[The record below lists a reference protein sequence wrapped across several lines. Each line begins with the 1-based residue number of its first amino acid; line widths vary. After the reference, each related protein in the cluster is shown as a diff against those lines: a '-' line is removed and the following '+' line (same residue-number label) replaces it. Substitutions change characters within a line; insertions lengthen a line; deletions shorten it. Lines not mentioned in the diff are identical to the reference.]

1 MTATLHKVLAGNGYL
16 YYLRQVAAGDSTN
29 RGPGTLAD
37 YYSARGESPGRWDG
51 SGLSAL
57 GLNGGDLVTEAQM
70 KSLFGEGR
78 HPNADA
84 IETAVIDREITAGA
98 KPTDALRAAD
108 KATRL
113 GRPFRVYQGGNEFRE
128 RCAAAFA
135 EHNTA
140 HGLHRSAAID
150 DDVRASIRSRVAT
163 TMFTEMIGRPP
174 LDARELSGWV
184 ARNSRPQSAAVAG
197 FDITFSPVKSV
208 SALWAIAPKSVSDT
222 IAAAHDKAIDDAV
235 TWLEKHAIYSRLG
248 ANGIRQVDVE
258 GIIAARFVHRE
269 SRSGDPDLHTHL
281 LIANRVR
288 TRDGHW
294 LTLDAAVIYRLMVTV
309 SEIYNTRLEH
319 HLEHDLAV
327 SFSERPGTDPAKR
340 PIREIDGVP
349 LALIE
354 YWSRRDAAIT
364 ARLDVLAAKF
374 EREVGREPMPK
385 EMFAL
390 MERATLETR
399 PTRHRSRSWAEQ
411 RADWRRQAE
420 TILGSPEL
428 LSKTVSTILSH
439 RSAPRRRLTSTQ
451 IADIGR
457 RVVATVSAERSS
469 WQWHHVRAEAERQ
482 LRGLLNRDDWAT
494 TVEAVVSETLSP
506 LHAVARGDPDL
517 AHEPVL
523 ADVPPLYQ
531 RTDRTSVYT
540 SAGTQTY
547 TSVHR
552 LGTTQRL
559 IELSLRIGAH
569 TLAADDVDIAI
580 RTYHRDPANAGRRLN
595 AGQVSVITDFARSPW
610 FITTTNAPAGAGK
623 TTAMRVLADA
633 WRADG
638 GTVLGLAPTAA
649 AAAVLG
655 EAIDARTETVDKLLD
670 VLRKHS
676 PATVGSVEAVRPFPP
691 SLPQWVLE
699 IDARTLVIVDEH
711 VRLGD
716 DKRLALFD
724 FLLDRQAPVRCV
736 GDDHQLPAI
745 EASGSAADTADA
757 ARAST
762 MTQVVRFASTIE
774 ASASL
779 ALREGD
785 PSALGFYLDHQ
796 RIRSGSP
803 AAVREQAYA
812 GWIADQL
819 AGRDTVMLAATNDIV
834 TALNDQARGDRI
846 GRSDTTVG
854 VEAELADGLRASIGD
869 IVSTR
874 RNNPRLRLGQHDWVR
889 NGYRWTVTAV
899 HPDGAISVTHL
910 RSGRRT
916 GETTVLPADYVREH
930 VRLGYAMTIDSAQGI
945 TADTCHVVLTGTES
959 RNQLYVALTRGATT
973 NTVYVTTAIDGS
985 EASFWTEPGLFP
997 RTAVEVLQRIL
1008 ARDNTNQSAH
1018 TELRDALDPHQ
1029 RLGPAIDAYHDALA
1043 LAAEHALGTERLTAL
1058 DAHAEHMWPG
1068 LTDAPAYPAL
1078 REVLSLIALSGHD
1091 PHDALASALAAR
1103 ELGTAADPAAVLHW
1117 RLDTGHAYPR
1127 ETQPLPWVRG
1137 LPRNLP
1143 EGLVSEHLRARAHLT
1158 SHLAEQIRADTRGWT
1173 ATTAPVWARPLLG
1186 NDALIG
1192 ELTVWR
1198 AGRHTIDTDLRP
1210 TGPPGFTAREHD
1222 HQRLLDVR
1230 VTDILGDLH
1239 TAIDMWSPLAKRLD
1253 ARVLDDPWWPQLAD
1267 KLDAA
1272 ARTGL
1277 DIDTLLT
1284 HAASARPLPD
1294 EMPAAAL
1301 WFRLGLDPSAL
1312 QTATDATH
1320 LRPDWTAHLH
1330 QLLGE
1335 DLTDTVLAS
1344 PAWPRLVAAVDHGT
1358 AEGWDPRELLITAQE
1373 LLAAA
1378 VHEDPGPRPD
1388 QYATA
1393 LAWRIEALLN
1403 PVTPS
1408 PATATEVGESRTTET
1423 DSDETMPRQD
1433 DGAAPSRPE
1442 EQPADSHDH
1451 PRDTDTDTD
1460 TGDAITAELHVVT
1473 ALFHAGRVAE
1483 AKDALIAASRAA
1495 TDTELDVLQR
1505 VATTL
1510 YQNSFPV
1517 AKARLRWAAE
1527 QFPQHR
1533 ALIEA
1538 ATPATD
1544 PHTYN
1549 PDFGVRPSSTIG
1561 STDHAARDHEPRIDD
1576 SPARVRPTATDIAAA
1591 RGTAEYLDTRAD
1603 VDAAPRHLPL
1613 PEGAPHRYYNPNPHD
1628 PRTTQQPLDYDLAA
1642 VPDTRGFDCVHCGL
1656 ERAVLDATP
1665 PPGRRGDDGLCG
1677 ECRDNDAPA
1686 IPDHEPRDHI
1696 AARCAHIADVYPTS
1710 AALTMLRRDWYS
1722 APTADLR
1729 AQIETWVT
1737 QHLTDAATPS
1747 NPTDLDPATA
1757 NPLRVLAD
1765 AELAQRIEDIT
1776 LRLALADTE
1785 ALLYGPAQPQAD
1797 TSSSPDNDWLID
1809 ELGELQHEQQ
1819 RRSHLT
1825 ADAAEAEQDLR
1836 RDADSVESQF
1846 PARDIGPEAVDR
1858 TDTTSPG
1865 ADL

>member
-16 YYLRQVAAGDSTN
+16 YYLRQVAADDSID

-37 YYSARGESPGRWDG
+37 YYSSRGESPGQWDG

-78 HPNADA
+78 HPNADT

-98 KPTDALRAAD
+98 KPKDALRAAD

-113 GRPFRVYQGGNEFRE
+113 GRPFRVYKGGNEFRE
-128 RCAAAFA
+128 RCAFAFA
-135 EHNTA
+135 EHNAA
-140 HGLHRSAAID
+140 HRLPRSAAIHD
-150 DDVRASIRSRVAT
+150 DARASIRSRVASA
-163 TMFTEMIGRPP
+163 MFTEMIGRAP

-184 ARNSRPQSAAVAG
+184 ARNSRPHSAAVAG

-208 SALWAIAPKSVSDT
+208 SALWAIAPKAVSDKMS
-222 IAAAHDKAIDDAV
+222 AAHNKAIDDAV
-235 TWLEKHAIYSRLG
+235 NWMEKHAIYSRLG

-269 SRSGDPDLHTHL
+269 SRCGDPDLHTHV

-288 TRDGHW
+288 TLDGRW

-327 SFSERPGTDPAKR
+327 SFSERPGTDPSKR

-374 EREVGREPMPK
+374 EREVGREPMTK

-399 PTRHRSRSWAEQ
+399 PSRHRSRSRAEQ

-420 TILGSPEL
+420 SILGSPER

-439 RSAPRRRLTSTQ
+439 RHAPRSRPTSEE

-457 RVVATVSAERSS
+457 RIVATVSGERSS

-482 LRGLLNRDDWAT
+482 LRGLLGKDQWAT
-494 TVEAVVSETLSP
+494 TVEVVVAEALSP
-506 LHAVARGDPDL
+506 LHVVARGDPDVT
-517 AHEPVL
+517 AEPVL
-523 ADVPPLYQ
+523 ADLPPLYQ
-531 RTDRTSVYT
+531 RADHTSVYT
-540 SAGTQTY
+540 SAGTQSY
-547 TSVHR
+547 TTMHR
-552 LGTTQRL
+552 LGTTNRL
-559 IELSLRIGAH
+559 IELSLRVGTH
-569 TLAADDVDIAI
+569 TLTDHAIDTAI
-580 RTYHRDPANAGRRLN
+580 RAYHRDPANTKRRLN

-623 TTAMRVLADA
+623 TTAMRVLANA

-638 GTVLGLAPTAA
+638 GTVLGLTPTAA

-655 EAIDARTETVDKLLD
+655 EAIDARTETADKLLD

-676 PATVGSVEAVRPFPP
+676 PAAVLSADDRPFPP

-716 DKRLALFD
+716 DKRLALFE
-724 FLLDRQAPVRCV
+724 FLLDRRAAVRCL

-745 EASGSAADTADA
+745 EAGGSAADTADA

-762 MTQVVRFASTIE
+762 LTQVVRFASTIE

-796 RIRSGSP
+796 RIRSGSS

-819 AGRDTVMLAATNDIV
+819 ADRDTVMLAATNDIV
-834 TALNDQARGDRI
+834 TALNDQARADRFA
-846 GRSDTTVG
+846 RSDTTVG
-854 VEAELADGLRASIGD
+854 AEADLADGLRASIGD
-869 IVSTR
+869 TVCTR
-874 RNNPRLRLGQHDWVR
+874 RNNPRLRLGQQDWVR
-889 NGYRWTVTAV
+889 NGYRWTVTDV
-899 HPDGAISVTHL
+899 HSDGALTVTHL
-910 RSGRRT
+910 RPGRHT
-916 GETTVLPADYVREH
+916 CETTALPADYVRQH

-945 TADTCHVVLTGTES
+945 TADTCHVVLTGNES
-959 RNQLYVALTRGATT
+959 RNQLYVALTRGATA
-973 NTVYVTTAIDGS
+973 NHAYVTTAIDGS

-997 RTAVEVLQRIL
+997 RTAVEVMQRIL
-1008 ARDNTNQSAH
+1008 ARDNTNRSAN

-1029 RLGPAIDAYHDALA
+1029 RLGHAIDAYHDALA
-1043 LAAEHALGTERLTAL
+1043 LAAENALGDERLTAL
-1058 DAHAEHMWPG
+1058 DTRAEQLWPG

-1078 REVLSLIALSGHD
+1078 REVLSLIALSSRD
-1091 PHDALASALAAR
+1091 PGNALATVLAAR
-1103 ELGTAADPAAVLHW
+1103 ELSTAADPAAVLHW
-1117 RLDTGHAYPR
+1117 RLDSSHSYPR
-1127 ETQPLPWVRG
+1127 ESAPLSWVRG

-1143 EGLVSEHLRARAHLT
+1143 DGLVTEHLRARARLVT
-1158 SHLAEQIRADTRGWT
+1158 HLADQIRTDTRAWT
-1173 ATTAPVWARPLLG
+1173 ATTAPVWARPFLG
-1186 NDALIG
+1186 NDTLLG
-1192 ELTVWR
+1192 ELAVWR
-1198 AGRHTIDTDLRP
+1198 AARHTINTDLRP
-1210 TGPPGFTAREHD
+1210 TGPTGFTVREHT
-1222 HQRLLDVR
+1222 HQQLLGAR

-1272 ARTGL
+1272 ARSGL
-1277 DIDTLLT
+1277 DIDALLT
-1284 HAASARPLPD
+1284 HAAITHPLPD

-1312 QTATDATH
+1312 HTAPDTTH

-1330 QLLGE
+1330 DLLGD
-1335 DLTDTVLAS
+1335 DLASTVLAS
-1344 PAWPRLVAAVDHGT
+1344 PTWPRLVAAVDHGT
-1358 AEGWDPRELLITAQE
+1358 AEDWDPRELLTTAQE

-1378 VHEDPGPRPD
+1378 LHEDPGPRPD
-1388 QYATA
+1388 QYANA
-1393 LAWRIEALLN
+1393 LAWRIEALLH

-1408 PATATEVGESRTTET
+1408 PAATTRAGEKHSIET
-1423 DSDETMPRQD
+1423 DSDELMPRND
-1433 DGAAPSRPE
+1433 NPTVPSDPDEPAPAGQ
-1442 EQPADSHDH
+1442 QPH
-1451 PRDTDTDTD
+1451 PRDTE
-1460 TGDAITAELHVVT
+1460 TGESIAEELRTVA
-1473 ALFHAGRVAE
+1473 ALFRGGRVAE
-1483 AKDALIAASRAA
+1483 AKDALIAASRMA

-1510 YQNSFPV
+1510 YQYSFPV
-1517 AKARLRWAAE
+1517 ATARLRWAAQ

-1538 ATPATD
+1538 ATPHTD

-1549 PDFGVRPSSTIG
+1549 PDFGTTRSSNLAG
-1561 STDHAARDHEPRIDD
+1561 TDHPARDHEPRIDD
-1576 SPARVRPTATDIAAA
+1576 SPTHVRPTANEITAA
-1591 RGTAEYLDTRAD
+1591 RSTAEYLDTRAD

-1613 PEGAPHRYYNPNPHD
+1613 PEGMPHHYYNPRPHD
-1628 PRTTQQPLDYDLAA
+1628 PRPNQRPLDYDLAA
-1642 VPDTRGFDCVHCGL
+1642 VPDSRGFDCVHCGL

-1665 PPGRRGDDGLCG
+1665 PSGRHGDDGLCG
-1677 ECRDNDAPA
+1677 ECRDNNAPA
-1686 IPDHEPRDHI
+1686 IPDHEPHEHISARCVHI
-1696 AARCAHIADVYPTS
+1696 ANQYPTL
-1710 AALTMLRRDWYS
+1710 AALTMLRRDWRS
-1722 APTADLR
+1722 APTTAIR
-1729 AQIETWVT
+1729 AQIEAWVT
-1737 QHLTDAATPS
+1737 QHLTDPVAHPIPDTAADHAAP
-1747 NPTDLDPATA
+1747 NP
-1757 NPLRVLAD
+1757 RSGLAD
-1765 AELAQRIEDIT
+1765 EELTQRIEHIT
-1776 LRLALADTE
+1776 RRLALTATE
-1785 ALLYGPAQPQAD
+1785 ALLYGPAQPQPGP
-1797 TSSSPDNDWLID
+1797 SSGPENDWLID
-1809 ELGELQHEQQ
+1809 ELEQLQHEQQ

-1825 ADAAEAEQDLR
+1825 DEAAETERHLR
-1836 RDADSVESQF
+1836 RDAVNTES
-1846 PARDIGPEAVDR
+1846 DI
-1858 TDTTSPG
+1858 TTPDLGTEVPGWAGLSDPG
-1865 ADL
+1865 AEL

>member
-1 MTATLHKVLAGNGYL
+1 MTATLHKVLAGNSYL
-16 YYLRQVAAGDSTN
+16 YYLRQVAADDSTD

-37 YYSARGESPGRWDG
+37 YYSARGESPGRWHG

-57 GLNGGDLVTEAQM
+57 GLAAGNVVTEAQM

-84 IETAVIDREITAGA
+84 LETEVIDREIAAGA
-98 KPTDALRAAD
+98 KPKDALRAAS

-113 GRPFRVYQGGNEFRE
+113 GRPFRVYDGGNEFRE
-128 RCAAAFA
+128 RCGTAFA
-135 EHNTA
+135 EHNA
-140 HGLHRSAAID
+140 AQGLPRSAAVPD
-150 DDVRASIRSRVAT
+150 DTRARIRSRVAT
-163 TMFTEMIGRPP
+163 TMFTEMIGRAP

-184 ARNSRPQSAAVAG
+184 ARNSRPHSAAVAG

-208 SALWAIAPKSVSDT
+208 SALWAVAPKAVSDT

-235 TWLEKHAIYSRLG
+235 AWLEQHAIFSRLG
-248 ANGIRQVDVE
+248 ANGVRQVDVE
-258 GIIAARFVHRE
+258 GIVAVRFVHRE
-269 SRSGDPDLHTHL
+269 SRCGDPDLHTHL

-288 TRDGHW
+288 TLDGRW

-327 SFSERPGTDPAKR
+327 SFSERFGTDPSKR

-349 LALIE
+349 LVLIE

-364 ARLDVLAAKF
+364 ARLGVLAARF

-390 MERATLETR
+390 TERATLETR

-420 TILGSPEL
+420 TVLGSPEL
-428 LSKTVSTILSH
+428 LSKTVATILSH
-439 RSAPRRRLTSTQ
+439 RPAPRRGLTSTE
-451 IADIGR
+451 IADIGQ

-482 LRGLLNRDDWAT
+482 LRGLLDRDHWAT
-494 TVEAVVSETLSP
+494 TVEAVVAEALSP
-506 LHAVARGDPDL
+506 VHVVARGDPDVT
-517 AHEPVL
+517 AEPVL

-531 RTDRTSVYT
+531 RADHTSFYT

-547 TSVHR
+547 TTVHR
-552 LGTTQRL
+552 LGTTERL

-569 TLAADDVDIAI
+569 TPADHDVDTAI
-580 RTYHRDPANAGRRLN
+580 RAYHRDPANAGRRLN
-595 AGQVSVITDFARSPW
+595 AGQIAVITDFARSPW

-649 AAAVLG
+649 AAVVLS
-655 EAIDARTETVDKLLD
+655 EAIHARTETVDKLLD

-676 PATVGSVEAVRPFPP
+676 PTTVHSAYDRPFPP

-716 DKRLALFD
+716 DKRLQLFE
-724 FLLDRQAPVRCV
+724 FLLDRRAAVRCV
-736 GDDHQLPAI
+736 GDNHQLPAI
-745 EASGSAADTADA
+745 EAGGSAADTADA

-762 MTQVVRFASTIE
+762 MTHVVRFRSTVE

-779 ALREGD
+779 SLREGD

-796 RIRSGSP
+796 RVRSGSP

-812 GWIADQL
+812 GWIADHL
-819 AGRDTVMLAATNDIV
+819 ADRDTIMLAATNGIV
-834 TALNDQARGDRI
+834 TALNDQARADRI
-846 GRSDTTVG
+846 ARSTTTIG
-854 VEAELADGLRASIGD
+854 AEAELSDGLHASIGD

-874 RNNPRLRLGQHDWVR
+874 RNDPRLRLGQRDWIR
-889 NGYRWTVTAV
+889 NGYRWTVTTA
-899 HPDGAISVTHL
+899 HPDGALTVTHL
-910 RSGRRT
+910 RPGRRT
-916 GETTVLPADYVREH
+916 GETTMLPAEYVREH

-945 TADTCHVVLTGTES
+945 TAETCHIVLTGSES

-973 NTVYVTTAIDGS
+973 NTMYVTTAIDGS
-985 EASFWTEPGLFP
+985 EASFWTEPGLFS

-1008 ARDNTNQSAH
+1008 ARDTTNSSAY
-1018 TELRDALDPHQ
+1018 TELRDVLDPRQ
-1029 RLGPAIDAYHDALA
+1029 RLGYAIDKYHDALT
-1043 LAAEHALGTERLTAL
+1043 LAAEHALGAEALTAL
-1058 DAHAEHMWPG
+1058 DAHAEQVWPG

-1078 REVLSLIALSGHD
+1078 REVLSLMALSGRE
-1091 PHDALASALAAR
+1091 PGEALATALAAR
-1103 ELGTAADPAAVLHW
+1103 ELTTAVDPAAVLHW

-1127 ETQPLPWVRG
+1127 DAEPLSWVRG
-1137 LPRNLP
+1137 LPRHLP
-1143 EGLVSEHLRARAHLT
+1143 EGLVSEHLQARTRLIT
-1158 SHLAEQIRADTRGWT
+1158 HLADQIRADARVWT

-1186 NDALIG
+1186 NDALLG
-1192 ELTVWR
+1192 DLAVWR
-1198 AGRHTIDTDLRP
+1198 AGRHTVDTDLRP
-1210 TGPPGFTAREHD
+1210 TGPTGFTVREHD
-1222 HQRLLDVR
+1222 YQRLLDARITEV
-1230 VTDILGDLH
+1230 LGDLN

-1277 DIDTLLT
+1277 DIDALLT
-1284 HAASARPLPD
+1284 HAATERPLPD

-1312 QTATDATH
+1312 HTATDAMH

-1335 DLTDTVLAS
+1335 HLADTVLVS
-1344 PAWPRLVAAVDHGT
+1344 PVWPRLVAAVDHGT
-1358 AEGWDPRELLITAQE
+1358 DEGWDAHELLNTAHE
-1373 LLAAA
+1373 LLTAAQ
-1378 VHEDPGPRPD
+1378 HNNPGPRPD
-1388 QYATA
+1388 QYTTA
-1393 LAWRIEALLN
+1393 LAWRIEVLLH
-1403 PVTPS
+1403 PATPS
-1408 PATATEVGESRTTET
+1408 LATTTELGENRSVGT
-1423 DSDETMPRQD
+1423 DSDYLMPHPED
-1433 DGAAPSRPE
+1433 NDTAPSRPDE
-1442 EQPADSHDH
+1442 PSPAVQHDRH
-1451 PRDTDTDTD
+1451 RDTDAD
-1460 TGDAITAELHVVT
+1460 DAITEDLLAVT

-1483 AKDALIAASRAA
+1483 AKDALIAASRTA
-1495 TDTELDVLQR
+1495 TDTELDVLHR

-1510 YQNSFPV
+1510 YQYSYPV
-1517 AKARLRWAAE
+1517 ARARLRWAAE

-1538 ATPATD
+1538 VIPRTD
-1544 PHTYN
+1544 PHTYK
-1549 PDFGVRPSSTIG
+1549 PDFGTRKPSTVG
-1561 STDHAARDHEPRIDD
+1561 SASYAAHDHEPRIDG
-1576 SPARVRPTATDIAAA
+1576 SPPRARPTAADIAAA
-1591 RGTAEYLDTRAD
+1591 RENAEYLDTRAD
-1603 VDAAPRHLPL
+1603 VDVAPHHLPL
-1613 PEGAPHRYYNPNPHD
+1613 PEGVPHRYYNPNPHD
-1628 PRTTQQPLDYDLAA
+1628 PRPSQHPLDYDLAG
-1642 VPDTRGFDCVHCGL
+1642 VPDTRGFGCVHCGL
-1656 ERAVLDATP
+1656 ERAVLDAAP
-1665 PPGRRGDDGLCG
+1665 PPGRRGEDGLCG
-1677 ECRDNDAPA
+1677 ECRDNNAPT
-1686 IPDHEPRDHI
+1686 IPDHEPRDHVS
-1696 AARCAHIADVYPTS
+1696 ARCAHIAKVYRAP
-1710 AALTMLRRDWYS
+1710 AALTMLRRDWHS
-1722 APTADLR
+1722 APTADIR
-1729 AQIETWVT
+1729 AQIENWVT
-1737 QHLTDAATPS
+1737 QHLTDPGTPPS
-1747 NPTDLDPATA
+1747 PATA
-1757 NPLRVLAD
+1757 IDPAATNLFSVLSD
-1765 AELAQRIEDIT
+1765 DELVQRIKHIT
-1776 LRLALADTE
+1776 RRLALADTE
-1785 ALLYGPAQPQAD
+1785 ALLYGPAQPQPD

-1809 ELGELQHEQQ
+1809 ELDQLQHEQQ
-1819 RRSHLT
+1819 RRFHLT
-1825 ADAAEAEQDLR
+1825 TNTAEIERHFR
-1836 RDADSVESQF
+1836 RDAVSIESGT
-1846 PARDIGPEAVDR
+1846 PSPEIGPEATDR
-1858 TDTTSPG
+1858 TDTTGPG

>member
-16 YYLRQVAAGDSTN
+16 YYLRQVAADDSTD

-51 SGLSAL
+51 SGLSSL
-57 GLNGGDLVTEAQM
+57 GLDSGDVVTESQM

-84 IETAVIDREITAGA
+84 IETAVIEREITAGA
-98 KPTDALRAAD
+98 KPKDALRAAD
-108 KATRL
+108 RATRL

-140 HGLHRSAAID
+140 GGLPGSAAID
-150 DDVRASIRSRVAT
+150 DEIRARIRSRVAT

-184 ARNSRPQSAAVAG
+184 ARNSRPHSAAVAG

-208 SALWAIAPKSVSDT
+208 SALWAIAPKAVSDK
-222 IAAAHDKAIDDAV
+222 ISAAHDKAIDDAV

-288 TRDGHW
+288 TLDGRW

-349 LALIE
+349 VVLIE

-364 ARLDVLAAKF
+364 ARLGVLAAKF

-399 PTRHRSRSWAEQ
+399 PARHRSRSWAEQ

-420 TILGSPEL
+420 TVLGSPEL
-428 LSKTVSTILSH
+428 LSKTVSTILS
-439 RSAPRRRLTSTQ
+439 RRPAPRRRLTSTQ
-451 IADIGR
+451 IADIGGR
-457 RVVATVSAERSS
+457 IVATVSAERAR

-482 LRGLLNRDDWAT
+482 LRGLLSRDEWAT
-494 TVEAVVSETLSP
+494 TVDAVVAEALSP
-506 LHAVARGDPDL
+506 RHAVARGDPDL

-531 RTDRTSVYT
+531 RTDRSSVYT

-547 TSVHR
+547 TSVQR

-559 IELSLRIGAH
+559 IELSLRVGAH
-569 TLAADDVDIAI
+569 TLAADDVDSAVGA
-580 RTYHRDPANAGRRLN
+580 YHRDPANAGRRLN

-633 WRADG
+633 WRTDG

-655 EAIDARTETVDKLLD
+655 EAIEARTETVDKLLD

-676 PATVGSVEAVRPFPP
+676 PTTVATDHGDRPFPP

-716 DKRLALFD
+716 DKRLVLFE

-834 TALNDQARGDRI
+834 TALNDQARADRI
-846 GRSDTTVG
+846 ARSDNTIS
-854 VEAELADGLRASIGD
+854 VETELADGLHASIGD

-889 NGYRWTVTAV
+889 NGYRWTVTDV
-899 HPDGAISVTHL
+899 HPDGALTVTHL

-997 RTAVEVLQRIL
+997 RTAIEVLQRIL
-1008 ARDNTNQSAH
+1008 ARDNTNASAH

-1029 RLGPAIDAYHDALA
+1029 RLGHAIDAYHDALT
-1043 LAAEHALGTERLTAL
+1043 LAAEDALGTERLTAL
-1058 DAHAEHMWPG
+1058 DAHAEHLWPG

-1078 REVLSLIALSGHD
+1078 REVLSLIALSGRN
-1091 PHDALASALAAR
+1091 PHEALASALASR

-1117 RLDTGHAYPR
+1117 RLDTSYAYPR
-1127 ETQPLPWVRG
+1127 ESQPLSWVRG

-1143 EGLVSEHLRARAHLT
+1143 GDLVAEHLRARAHLI
-1158 SHLAEQIRADTRGWT
+1158 SHLADQIRADTPGWT

-1186 NDALIG
+1186 NDALLG
-1192 ELTVWR
+1192 ELAVWR
-1198 AGRHTIDTDLRP
+1198 ASRHTIDTDLRP
-1210 TGPPGFTAREHD
+1210 TGPTGFTAREHD
-1222 HQRLLDVR
+1222 HQRLLDAR

-1284 HAASARPLPD
+1284 HAANPRPLPD

-1320 LRPDWTAHLH
+1320 LRPDWTPHLH
-1330 QLLGE
+1330 DVLG
-1335 DLTDTVLAS
+1335 DNLTDTVLAS

-1358 AEGWDPRELLITAQE
+1358 TEGWDPRELLTTAQE

-1408 PATATEVGESRTTET
+1408 PVSATERDESRTTET
-1423 DSDETMPRQD
+1423 DSDDTMPQHD
-1433 DGAAPSRPE
+1433 DGTAPSRPE
-1442 EQPADSHDH
+1442 EQRPADSHDH
-1451 PRDTDTDTD
+1451 PRDTDHD
-1460 TGDAITAELHVVT
+1460 DAITAELRVVT
-1473 ALFHAGRVAE
+1473 ALFHAGRIAE
-1483 AKDALIAASRAA
+1483 AKDALIAASRTA

-1549 PDFGVRPSSTIG
+1549 PGFGVPLSRTVAG
-1561 STDHAARDHEPRIDD
+1561 TEHAARDHEPRIDD
-1576 SPARVRPTATDIAAA
+1576 NSPRVRPTAADIAAA

-1603 VDAAPRHLPL
+1603 IDAAPRHLPL
-1613 PEGAPHRYYNPNPHD
+1613 PEGAPHRYYNPKPHD
-1628 PRTTQQPLDYDLAA
+1628 PRPTQQPLDYDLAA
-1642 VPDTRGFDCVHCGL
+1642 VPDSRGFGCVHCGL

-1677 ECRDNDAPA
+1677 ECRDNDAHA

-1696 AARCAHIADVYPTS
+1696 AARCAHIVAVYPTS

-1737 QHLTDAATPS
+1737 QHLTDAITPS
-1747 NPTDLDPATA
+1747 SPTALDPATA

-1785 ALLYGPAQPQAD
+1785 ALLYGPAQLQPD

-1809 ELGELQHEQQ
+1809 ELDELQHEQQ

-1825 ADAAEAEQDLR
+1825 ADETEAEQHLR
-1836 RDADSVESQF
+1836 PDADSIESQF
-1846 PARDIGPEAVDR
+1846 PARNIGPETLDR
-1858 TDTTSPG
+1858 TDTTGPG